1 MKSDR
6 VPENLLI
13 GELSRKLYFVELEQK
28 LLSITYSLASD
39 KVYTLDRAIPELI
52 EIINLMEL
60 EQQAIMIEI
69 NRIRELSD

>member
-1 MKSDR
+1 M
-6 VPENLLI
+6 
-13 GELSRKLYFVELEQK
+13 EQK

-39 KVYTLDRAIPELI
+39 KVYTVDRAIPELI

-60 EQQAIMIEI
+60 EKQAIMIEI